1 MHRLNKTVHLV
12 EKAPM
17 VLPQTDEDMGA
28 FMTAPL
34 VENGIHL
41 TFGDGLSHFE
51 STNESIKVH
60 LESGKNLDVDLV
72 VLSIGVLPD
81 SQLAKESGLTVN
93 GRGYIVVDEYMR
105 TNDPSV
111 YAVGDVIETCDYVF
125 PERRAT
131 VALGNIANMQ
141 ARIAA
146 DHIITGE
153 SIPYKGSLGTSIVRV
168 FDSVLALT
176 GWNEKRLKAANIPYQ
191 TVTITD
197 NSHAS
202 YYPGALPITMK
213 LTFDPKTGRIYGAQA
228 FGVDGVD
235 KRIDAVAVAITGRLT
250 VDDLSLTQLC
260 YSPPFGSARD
270 VVNIAGLAARN
281 IRSGF
286 LKPAYTMTDLPP
298 DVKLV
303 DVRPSDVASIHP
315 IPNSINIPSAQI
327 AQKAHALDPNIEY
340 RTVCNLGKTS
350 YFAHRHFIHAGLK
363 STSVI
368 GGLKI
373 HNKPTPTPP
382 PPSTP
387 PPTSSTTTTT
397 GSHATSNKTV
407 NTIMLDCSGLACPGP
422 LLKMKEC
429 LTTMPPDTTLHVT
442 ATDAGFQSD
451 VKAFAATHN
460 LTIQNLYTEKGVT
473 HADLSTSNGS
483 HTNPSNSLANN
494 NKAGATIVLFSQDYD
509 KAVAAFIIANGAKAM
524 GGDVTIFCTFW
535 GLNVLRD
542 PTRSAGKPKTTI
554 DRLFGM
560 MMPKGVDKLPISN
573 MNFAGIGPI
582 LLKDV
587 MKTKH
592 LPQLRGLVKTARQ
605 QGIRIVA
612 CTMSMDAMGIQES
625 ELMDGVEYGGVAAYL
640 EASQKS
646 ATNLF
651 I

>member
-1 MHRLNKTVHLV
+1 
-12 EKAPM
+12 
-17 VLPQTDEDMGA
+17 
-28 FMTAPL
+28 
-34 VENGIHL
+34 
-41 TFGDGLSHFE
+41 
-51 STNESIKVH
+51 
-60 LESGKNLDVDLV
+60 
-72 VLSIGVLPD
+72 
-81 SQLAKESGLTVN
+81 
-93 GRGYIVVDEYMR
+93 
-105 TNDPSV
+105 
-111 YAVGDVIETCDYVF
+111 
-125 PERRAT
+125 
-131 VALGNIANMQ
+131 
-141 ARIAA
+141 
-146 DHIITGE
+146 
-153 SIPYKGSLGTSIVRV
+153 
-168 FDSVLALT
+168 
-176 GWNEKRLKAANIPYQ
+176 
-191 TVTITD
+191 
-197 NSHAS
+197 
-202 YYPGALPITMK
+202 
-213 LTFDPKTGRIYGAQA
+213 
-228 FGVDGVD
+228 
-235 KRIDAVAVAITGRLT
+235 
-250 VDDLSLTQLC
+250 
-260 YSPPFGSARD
+260 
-270 VVNIAGLAARN
+270 
-281 IRSGF
+281 
-286 LKPAYTMTDLPP
+286 
-298 DVKLV
+298 
-303 DVRPSDVASIHP
+303 
-315 IPNSINIPSAQI
+315 
-327 AQKAHALDPNIEY
+327 
-340 RTVCNLGKTS
+340 
-350 YFAHRHFIHAGLK
+350 
-363 STSVI
+363 
-368 GGLKI
+368 
-373 HNKPTPTPP
+373 
-382 PPSTP
+382 
-387 PPTSSTTTTT
+387 
-397 GSHATSNKTV
+397 
-407 NTIMLDCSGLACPGP
+407 MLDCSGLACPGP

-582 LLKDV
+582 LLTDE